1 MRGKGEAEMTRV
13 FSSSLA
19 PILVRYVNFK
29 RALGIRF
36 DGATHTLESLD
47 RFLREQATK
56 YPDLNAAA
64 FQDWCQPK
72 EHVNSTTRRKGM
84 QEVYHFCL
92 YRRRTEPQCFVP
104 DRALFPR
111 PHQRVQPYIFSEEEV
126 VKLLRVTSGLKRVP
140 SSPLGS
146 EVMRLAI
153 VLLFT
158 TGIRRRELL
167 RLIVGDYDRQNATL
181 LIRET
186 KFHKSRLLPL
196 NDDIAGEIEHYLRVR
211 TRRKLPFSAD
221 TALIW
226 NAIKGGRAYSGWGLQ
241 FVLRSLLRKCSIF
254 TLKGRVPRIHD
265 FRHSYAVNALL
276 RWYQEGAEV
285 EAKLPLLTT
294 YMGHVSVESTR
305 YYLQWIEPLRTA
317 ASERFARHY
326 GKLVVPALGRGR
338 QR

>member
-1 MRGKGEAEMTRV
+1 MKATAA

-19 PILVRYVNFK
+19 PVLVRYVNFK
-29 RALGIRF
+29 RALGLRF
-36 DGATHTLESLD
+36 EDATRTLESLD

-56 YPDLNAAA
+56 YSDLNAAA
-64 FQDWCQPK
+64 FQDWCQPQ
-72 EHVNSTTRRKGM
+72 EHVNSTTRRKRM
-84 QEVYHFCL
+84 QQVYHFCI
-92 YRRRTEPQCFVP
+92 YRRRTEPLCFVP

-111 PHQRVQPYIFSEEEV
+111 PDQRLQPYIFSEEEI
-126 VKLLRVTSGLKRVP
+126 VKLLRATSGLKRVP
-140 SSPLGS
+140 SSPLGP
-146 EVMRLAI
+146 EVLRLAI

-167 RLIVGDYDRQNATL
+167 RLTVSDYDRQNATL

-211 TRRKLPFSAD
+211 TRRKLPVSAD

-226 NAIKGGRAYSGWGLQ
+226 NAFKGGRAYSAWGLQ
-241 FVLRSLLRKCSIF
+241 FVLRFLLRKCSIF
-254 TLKGRVPRIHD
+254 TLAGRLPRIHD
-265 FRHSYAVNALL
+265 FRHSYAVSALL
-276 RWYQEGAEV
+276 RWYREGAEV

-294 YMGHVSVESTR
+294 YMGHVSVVSTR
-305 YYLQWIEPLRTA
+305 YYLQWIQPLRTA

-326 GKLVVPALGRGR
+326 GQLVVPALGRRGR